1 MMEGTISKWNPEQ
14 LYGFIQPADKSDQVY
29 VHVNEIQSNVPV
41 KEGSKVLFEIKSTD
55 QGREAR
61 SVKLLNSESTTRG
74 ERRLKGRVTGGN
86 DQRGLWF
93 ISPYDKSPDV
103 AVHHSQLPPETEGFL
118 IVGDEVE
125 FSVVDWNS
133 KPAATKVV
141 VTSFAL
147 QNRDPLTGFADM
159 GRGPWLK
166 KLAEISEEEQWG
178 YTSTPSNDELPILR
192 SYLKFT
198 FMRLREMDGGV
209 RESKTGAWA
218 SFNTGL
224 VTPDQ
229 NEIYVLF
236 SAREKPSRRQWRFQ
250 QFTTLE
256 DRNFVDLFGG
266 EPPPLAEY
274 YSDPSVLFYDKNLPL
289 HINATHMME
298 NIERFPEELRKNHHL
313 ARLALEAQQ
322 ASIEKRVHRNY
333 KTAIPQFFRDKG
345 GVGEIQLL
353 LPLCLVDQRRAD
365 LALVVEKTESG
376 DAYRG
381 STVLTL
387 DMAYN
392 NARLLVRPDSQW
404 LKP

>member
-1 MMEGTISKWNPEQ
+1 MMEGTISTWNPEQ

-29 VHVNEIQSNVPV
+29 VHFNEIQSNVPV
-41 KEGSKVLFEIKSTD
+41 KEGSKVLFEVRSTD
-55 QGREAR
+55 HGREAR
-61 SVKLLNSESTTRG
+61 AVKLLNSESPARG

-103 AVHHSQLPPETEGFL
+103 AVHHTQLPPETEGFL
-118 IVGDEVE
+118 IAGDEVE
-125 FSVVDWNS
+125 FSVVDRNS

-141 VTSFAL
+141 VTSFAP
-147 QNRDPLTGFADM
+147 QTRDPLTGFADM
-159 GRGPWLK
+159 GRGPWLE
-166 KLAEISEEEQWG
+166 KLAEISEEEPWG
-178 YTSTPSNDELPILR
+178 YASTPSNDELPVLR

-209 RESKTGAWA
+209 QESKTGAWA

-229 NEIYVLF
+229 NEIYALF
-236 SAREKPSRRQWRFQ
+236 SARKKPSRRQWRFQ

-274 YSDPSVLFYDKNLPL
+274 YSDPSVLFYDKKLPL

-298 NIERFPEELRKNHHL
+298 NIERFPEELRNNHHL
-313 ARLALEAQQ
+313 AKLALEAQQ

-353 LPLCLVDQRRAD
+353 LPLCLVNQRRAD

>member
-1 MMEGTISKWNPEQ
+1 MEGKITSWYPEH
-14 LYGFIQPADKSDQVY
+14 LYGFIQPADMSDRVY
-29 VHVNEIQSNVPV
+29 VHMKEILSNGPV
-41 KEGSKVLFEIKSTD
+41 KEGSRALFEVKNTEN
-55 QGREAR
+55 GREAK
-61 SVKLLNSESTTRG
+61 SVKLLNSDSPSLG
-74 ERRLKGRVTGGN
+74 ERRLKGRVTSGN
-86 DQRGLWF
+86 DQIGLWF
-93 ISPYDKSPDV
+93 IGPDDKSPDV
-103 AVHHSQLPPETEGFL
+103 AVHHTQLPPDTEGFL

-125 FSVVDWNS
+125 FSVEERNS
-133 KPAATKVV
+133 KLAATKVV
-141 VTSFAL
+141 VTSFAS
-147 QNRDPLTGFADM
+147 QTRDPLFGFANM
-159 GRGPWLK
+159 GRGPWLE
-166 KLAEISEEEQWG
+166 KLAEISEEEPWG
-178 YTSTPSNDELPILR
+178 YVSTQSNDGLPVLR

-198 FMRLREMDGGV
+198 FMRLRETDGGV
-209 RESKTGAWA
+209 RESKNGAWA

-224 VTPDQ
+224 VTPNQ
-229 NEIYVLF
+229 NEIYALF
-236 SAREKPSRRQWRFQ
+236 SASKKPSRRQWRFQ
-250 QFTTLE
+250 HYTTLE

-274 YSDPSVLFYDKNLPL
+274 YSDPSVLFYDKKLPL
-289 HINATHMME
+289 HINATHMMD
-298 NIERFPEELRKNHHL
+298 NIERFPEELRNNHHL
-313 ARLALEAQQ
+313 AKLALEAQQ

-345 GVGEIQLL
+345 GMGEIQLL
-353 LPLCLVDQRRAD
+353 LPLCLVNQRIAD